1 MGHTVVHMI
10 PSLIHDIARSPR
22 LGYSSLKYENL
33 LYYKVAGKDLGEKT
47 ASRQTAKISAD
58 ITEYSSCDKA

>member
-1 MGHTVVHMI
+1 MI

-58 ITEYSSCDKA
+58 ITK